1 MIKAPL
7 ANLRGL
13 ELLSEILRTGQ
24 LSSAAESLEIDVST
38 ASRHLAV
45 LRDALGDPLFKRSGK
60 MLVPTERM
68 LALKPHI
75 EEILRSVS
83 HLEEHKVFSPS
94 TAVGT
99 IRILCYDNG
108 LLNYVLPILPR
119 LAREAPRLNVEFGF
133 ISAAEQLLD
142 ELRRGNADLAIFPVP
157 PRRKDLFALDLKEQH
172 YQLLMRRG
180 HPLASPDA
188 ALTPETLRPF
198 GQIMPSALG
207 VRPWTALRD
216 AGVHSIVIPFFNTAP
231 FFVVQTDFVMW
242 MPSVTA
248 EFWLKTGQFAVRDL
262 PAELA
267 VSFSPK
273 LIWNARSDREPLHQ
287 WVRSLILSVRDDAW
301 LQDIPDPLA

>member
-7 ANLRGL
+7 ANLHGL

-24 LSSAAESLEIDVST
+24 LSSAADSLAIDVST
-38 ASRHLAV
+38 ASRQLASLREV
-45 LRDALGDPLFKRSGK
+45 LNDPLFMRSGK
-60 MLVPTERM
+60 TLVPTERM
-68 LALKPHI
+68 LALAPHI

-83 HLEEHKVFSPS
+83 HLGDQQVFSPS

-99 IRILCYDNG
+99 VRILCYDNG

-119 LAREAPRLNVEFGF
+119 LSREAPLLNVEFGF

-157 PRRKDLFALDLKEQH
+157 PRRKDLFSLDLKEQH

-180 HPLASPDA
+180 HPLTSPDVA
-188 ALTPETLRPF
+188 ITLETLKPF
-198 GQIMPSALG
+198 GQVMPGAHSI
-207 VRPWTALRD
+207 RPWTALRD

-231 FFVVQTDFVMW
+231 FFIVQTDFVMW

-287 WVRSLILSVRDDAW
+287 WVRSLILSVQDDAW
-301 LQDIPDPLA
+301 LQDIPDPIA

>member
-24 LSSAAESLEIDVST
+24 LSSAADSLAIDVST
-38 ASRHLAV
+38 ASRQLASLREV
-45 LRDALGDPLFKRSGK
+45 LNDPLFMRSGK
-60 MLVPTERM
+60 ALVPTERM
-68 LALKPHI
+68 LALAPHI

-83 HLEEHKVFSPS
+83 HLEDQQVFSPA
-94 TAVGT
+94 TAAGT

-108 LLNYVLPILPR
+108 LLNYVLPVLPR
-119 LAREAPRLNVEFGF
+119 MASEAPLLNIEFGF
-133 ISAAEQLLD
+133 IPAADQLLD

-157 PRRKDLFALDLKEQH
+157 PRRKYLFSVDLKEQH
-172 YQLLMRRG
+172 YQLLMRKG

-188 ALTPETLRPF
+188 PITIESIKRC
-198 GQIMPSALG
+198 GQIVPSSLAI
-207 VRPWTALRD
+207 RPWTRLRE

-242 MPSVTA
+242 IPSVTSA
-248 EFWLKTGQFAVRDL
+248 FWLKTGLFAVRDL
-262 PAELA
+262 PEDLSL
-267 VSFSPK
+267 SFSPK

-287 WVRSLILSVRDDAW
+287 WVRSLIIAA
-301 LQDIPDPLA
+301 QDEAQSEADQTP

>member
-24 LSSAAESLEIDVST
+24 LSSAADSLAIDVST
-38 ASRHLAV
+38 ASRQLASLREV
-45 LRDALGDPLFKRSGK
+45 LNDPLFMRSGRA
-60 MLVPTERM
+60 LVPTERM
-68 LALKPHI
+68 LALAPHI

-83 HLEEHKVFSPS
+83 HLEDQQVFSPA
-94 TAVGT
+94 TAAGT

-108 LLNYVLPILPR
+108 LLNYVLPVLPR
-119 LAREAPRLNVEFGF
+119 MASEAPLLNIEFGF
-133 ISAAEQLLD
+133 IPAADQLLD

-157 PRRKDLFALDLKEQH
+157 PRRKDLFSVDLKEQH
-172 YQLLMRRG
+172 YQLLMRKG

-188 ALTPETLRPF
+188 PITIESIKRC
-198 GQIMPSALG
+198 GQIVPSSLAI
-207 VRPWTALRD
+207 RPWTRLRE

-242 MPSVTA
+242 IPSVTSA
-248 EFWLKTGQFAVRDL
+248 FWLKTGLFAVRDL
-262 PAELA
+262 PEDLSL
-267 VSFSPK
+267 SFSPK

-287 WVRSLILSVRDDAW
+287 WVRSLIIAA
-301 LQDIPDPLA
+301 QDEAQSEADQTP